1 MLTRHRQLRSPP
13 DRRPAWADLRP
24 STCLPTSPSPR
35 PLVSPNNNNNHNVP
49 GVDLGD
55 LFPRS
60 FSPVALYSYS
70 SFLSCSSLSP
80 PPPGDSDPFVS
91 ASSVPASPQEFP
103 RRQITTECSSPEIFC
118 IFGAQ

>member
-1 MLTRHRQLRSPP
+1 MLRSPP

-35 PLVSPNNNNNHNVP
+35 LLVSPNNSNNNNHNVP
-49 GVDLGD
+49 GVDLGEFASSIF
-55 LFPRS
+55 FPCCS
-60 FSPVALYSYS
+60 CSSSS